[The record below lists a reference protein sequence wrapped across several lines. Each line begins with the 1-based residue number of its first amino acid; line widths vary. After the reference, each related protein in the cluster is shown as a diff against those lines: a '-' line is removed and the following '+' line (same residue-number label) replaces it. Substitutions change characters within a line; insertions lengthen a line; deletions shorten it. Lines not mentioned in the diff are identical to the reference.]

1 MLYIIYILPGLILSI
16 IASIWIQISYKRFS
30 KRNTNNPTAYEIA
43 KRVTYDENLPVDIIA
58 QGKPLSDHFDPTNDT
73 VKLSQIAS
81 ESNSIAD
88 IAVTMHEIG
97 HVQQKFTNSILFKIR
112 TAIVPVVNI
121 GSKLGYLLIII
132 GLFLNILQLSE
143 FGLILFASTT
153 IFALI
158 TVPIEIDASIR
169 AFKLIK
175 KYKLLSSEDMKPAKS
190 VLSGAALTYVAA
202 LLTSFLNLLYY
213 SSMIRRRS

>member
-16 IASIWIQISYKRFS
+16 IASLWIQISYKRFS
-30 KRNTNNPTAYEIA
+30 KKTTNNPTAYEIA
-43 KRVTYDENLPVDIIA
+43 KRVTYDENLPVDIIS
-58 QGKPLSDHFDPTNDT
+58 QGPPLSDHFDPTRDS

-112 TAIVPVVNI
+112 TALVPVVNI
-121 GSKLGYLLIII
+121 GSKLGYILILI

-175 KYKLLSSEDMKPAKS
+175 KYKLLSNEDMKPAKS

-213 SSMIRRRS
+213 SSLIRRRS